1 MATLTMPLQELQ
13 DSAKFTEVKDNPA
26 IELQTDGGYEYTRPR
41 YTSAP
46 KRTWT
51 IGFTNMHQDQKK
63 ELDKFWDDVM
73 GGSDAFYW
81 TDPTSEE
88 EVLVRFKSQITWTY
102 KGAGKTIRWDSGSIT
117 IKEV

>member
-1 MATLTMPLQELQ
+1 MATLILPLQELQ
-13 DSAKFTEVKDNPA
+13 DSSKFSETKDNPA
-26 IELQTDGGYEYTRPR
+26 MELETDGGYTYTRPR

-51 IGFTNMHQDQKK
+51 IGFTNFTLEQKQTI
-63 ELDKFWDDVM
+63 DKFWNDVM

-81 TDPTSEE
+81 TEPTTKED
-88 EVLVRFKSQITWTY
+88 VLVRFKSQITWSY
-102 KGAGKTIRWDSGSIT
+102 KGSGSTYRWDSNNFS